1 MPFDVLP
8 DVCRKVIALFV
19 LALLALFAPS
29 VLLQAGCT
37 ATFERDAVSVGFIQE
52 PTHPDPDPLQEPQ
65 TEP

>member
-1 MPFDVLP
+1 MLPSSLIDVARQVL
-8 DVCRKVIALFV
+8 AWFL

-52 PTHPDPDPLQEPQ
+52 PTHPDPDPLQETP
-65 TEP
+65 TDP